1 MELSAMQKSISPGV
15 IFQKPGV
22 RFAAMLSSGDIQMA
36 LDFNSDTSLSRR
48 AMKAELLDAETE
60 LRLAYAWRDDRCEA
74 SLHRLITAYMRLAI
88 SMASKFRRYGAPMN
102 DLIQEAGLGLM
113 KAAEKFDP
121 DRGVRFSTYA
131 VWWIKASIQ
140 DYVMRNWSMV
150 RTGSTSSQKSLFFNL
165 RRVQARLERE
175 AAAEGIVLDRQ
186 TMRERIATDVGVPLR
201 DVEMMEG
208 RLGGS
213 DFSLNATQSSDE
225 EGREWIDALEDDSAQ
240 ADETVALRH
249 DNDMLREWLLLALS
263 SLNDRE
269 RFIVRERKLRE
280 DPRTLESLGNELS
293 LSKERVRQLEAAAFA
308 KMRKSLEAENQEV
321 LGFLG

>member
-1 MELSAMQKSISPGV
+1 
-15 IFQKPGV
+15 
-22 RFAAMLSSGDIQMA
+22 MA
-36 LDFNSDTSLSRR
+36 LDAADDRRLSRA

-60 LRLAYAWRDDRCEA
+60 RALAYAWRDHRDEA
-74 SLHRLITAYMRLAI
+74 ALHRLITAYMRLAI

-113 KAAEKFDP
+113 KAADKFDP

-175 AAAEGIVLDRQ
+175 AAAQGETLDKHQMRQ
-186 TMRERIATDVGVPLR
+186 MISTEIGVPLA

-208 RLGGS
+208 RLSGS
-213 DFSLNATQSSDE
+213 DFSLNATQSVED
-225 EGREWIDALEDDSAQ
+225 EGREWIDTLEDDAPQ
-240 ADETVALRH
+240 ASETVETSH
-249 DNDMLREWLLLALS
+249 DTDQLREWLVVAMGD
-263 SLNDRE
+263 LNERE
-269 RFIVRERKLRE
+269 QFIVRERKLR
-280 DPRTLESLGNELS
+280 DRPRTLECLGNELS
-293 LSKERVRQLEAAAFA
+293 LSKERVRQVEAAAFQ
-308 KMRKSLEAENQEV
+308 KMRKSLEGQSKEV
-321 LGFLG
+321 HDFLV

>member
-1 MELSAMQKSISPGV
+1 
-15 IFQKPGV
+15 
-22 RFAAMLSSGDIQMA
+22 MA
-36 LDFNSDTSLSRR
+36 LDFNSDMSLSRR

-60 LRLAYAWRDDRCEA
+60 LKLAYAWRDERCEE

-88 SMASKFRRYGAPMN
+88 SMAAKFKRYGAPMN

-140 DYVMRNWSMV
+140 DHVMRNWSMV

-175 AAAEGIVLDRQ
+175 AMAEGVTLDRQ
-186 TMRERIATDVGVPLR
+186 TLRERIAKEVGVPIH

-208 RLGGS
+208 RLSGS

-225 EGREWIDALEDDSAQ
+225 DGREWIDTLEDESSQ
-240 ADETVALRH
+240 ADQIVEADHDTETLRQ
-249 DNDMLREWLLLALS
+249 WLLTALA
-263 SLNDRE
+263 SLNERE

-280 DPRTLESLGNELS
+280 EPRTLESLGNELK

-308 KMRKSLEAENQEV
+308 KMRKSLEKESREV
-321 LGFLG
+321 LGFLN

>member
-1 MELSAMQKSISPGV
+1 
-15 IFQKPGV
+15 
-22 RFAAMLSSGDIQMA
+22 MA
-36 LDFNSDTSLSRR
+36 LDSARDMSLSRT

-60 LRLAYAWRDDRCEA
+60 LRLAYAWRDERCEK

-88 SMASKFRRYGAPMN
+88 SMASKFKRYGAPMN

-113 KAAEKFDP
+113 KAADKFDP

-150 RTGSTSSQKSLFFNL
+150 RTGSTSSQKSLFFNM

-175 AAAEGIVLDRQ
+175 SAAAGGVLDRHQ
-186 TMRERIATDVGVPLR
+186 LRQMISTEIGVPLH

-208 RLGGS
+208 RLSGS
-213 DFSLNATQSSDE
+213 DYSLNATQSTED
-225 EGREWIDALEDDSAQ
+225 EGREWIDVLEDDSAQ
-240 ADETVALRH
+240 AAENVEHQHDTEQLRA
-249 DNDMLREWLLLALS
+249 WLLQAMCD
-263 SLNDRE
+263 LNERE

-280 DPRTLESLGNELS
+280 QPRTLESLGQELS
-293 LSKERVRQLEAAAFA
+293 LSKERVRQLEAAAFG
-308 KMRKSLEAENQEV
+308 KMRKSLENQSREV
-321 LGFLG
+321 HHFLL

>member
-1 MELSAMQKSISPGV
+1 
-15 IFQKPGV
+15 
-22 RFAAMLSSGDIQMA
+22 MA
-36 LDFNSDTSLSRR
+36 LDTTRDMSLSRL

-60 LRLAYAWRDDRCEA
+60 LQLAYAWRDNRDEQA
-74 SLHRLITAYMRLAI
+74 LHRLITAYMRLAI
-88 SMASKFRRYGAPMN
+88 SMAAKFKRYGAPMN

-113 KAAEKFDP
+113 KAADKFDP

-150 RTGSTSSQKSLFFNL
+150 RTGSTSSQKSLFFNM

-175 AAAEGIVLDRQ
+175 AATEGQELDRHQ
-186 TMRERIATDVGVPLR
+186 LHQMIATEIGVPLR

-208 RLGGS
+208 RLSGS
-213 DFSLNATQSSDE
+213 DFSLNAVQSADE
-225 EGREWIDALEDDSAQ
+225 DGREWIDALEDDREQ
-240 ADETVALRH
+240 AAEAVEHRH
-249 DNDMLREWLLLALS
+249 DTEQLREWLLMAMQ

-280 DPRTLESLGNELS
+280 PARTLESLGNELG
-293 LSKERVRQLEAAAFA
+293 LSKERVRRLEAAAFT
-308 KMRKSLEAENQEV
+308 KMRKNLEAQSREV
-321 LGFLG
+321 QHFIA